1 MRHKELKSMYKERWP
16 KLRAELITA
25 AILCPLE
32 GQLQTFHAYNS
43 AAKVQCAD
51 NWTILSWDS

>member
-1 MRHKELKSMYKERWP
+1 MYKERWP

-51 NWTILSWDS
+51 NWTILS